1 MSPDCN
7 LETVRELEN
16 GSIIQPPIKR
26 CCISFFF
33 QCVWQVL
40 MMMEAA
46 VFFVRKE
53 PTMGNST
60 RHLANHVEQT
70 RQPAEQG
77 QHLVMSAVSTNQTK
91 NKGLNRTQKCL
102 ILGLQNLGSG
112 RSPECCNTHTHTH
125 RDTEILTTVV

>member
-1 MSPDCN
+1 
-7 LETVRELEN
+7 
-16 GSIIQPPIKR
+16 
-26 CCISFFF
+26 
-33 QCVWQVL
+33 

-125 RDTEILTTVV
+125 TDTEILTTVV